1 MWLRLSKFIT
11 SLFLAAGLPSLALA
25 NTADIENFYKS
36 RNLTIIVGF
45 SAGGGFDLYARL
57 LSRHIGKHLPGN
69 PRVVVQNMPGA
80 GSITAA
86 LNILDVAP
94 KDGSVI
100 GLFGRTVAVAPLMS
114 DRKFDGTRF
123 NWIGSIT
130 DEVSVCISSA
140 KSNVKTWQDMLEK
153 TFVVGGEGHE
163 SDLDIN
169 ANLVKNLF
177 GAKIKLVTGYPGT
190 NEIKPAIERGEVD
203 GVCGL
208 SYSTLRARYANEL
221 RDRQVNILVQV
232 SLKQNQAL
240 ANVPFVGHFATPEQ
254 APVMRL
260 LLEPQEMA
268 RPFAAPP
275 GIPAE
280 RLAALRQAFDA
291 TMKDADFIAEAA
303 KTNLEV
309 NPMRG
314 EDIAKLVAGLY
325 KLPKDTGDKARH
337 AMGMD

>member
-1 MWLRLSKFIT
+1 MAAFI
-11 SLFLAAGLPSLALA
+11 AAGFMQSSASA
-25 NTADIENFYKS
+25 SNEEVASFYKT

-69 PRVVVQNMPGA
+69 PRAVVQNMPGA
-80 GSITAA
+80 GSMTAA
-86 LNILDVAP
+86 LNILDIAP
-94 KDGSVI
+94 KDGSVV
-100 GLFGRTVAVAPLMS
+100 GLFGRTVAVTPLMS
-114 DRKFDGTRF
+114 DRKFDGRRF
-123 NWIGSIT
+123 NWVGSIT

-140 KSNVKTWQDMLEK
+140 RSNVKTWQDMLEQ

-190 NEIKPAIERGEVD
+190 NEIKPAMERGEVD

-208 SYSTLRARYANEL
+208 SYSTMRARYVNEL
-221 RDRQVNILVQV
+221 RDKQINVLVQV
-232 SLKQNQAL
+232 SLKQNPAL
-240 ANVPFVGHFATPEQ
+240 GDVPFVGHFATPDQ
-254 APVMRL
+254 ASVMRL

-268 RPFAAPP
+268 RPVAAPP
-275 GIPAE
+275 GIPVE
-280 RLAALRQAFDA
+280 RLAALRSAFDA
-291 TMKDADFIAEAA
+291 TMTDPEFLAEAT
-303 KTNLEV
+303 KTGLEV
-309 NPMRG
+309 NPMKG

-325 KLPKDTGDKARH
+325 ALPKDTGDKARR
-337 AMGMD
+337 AMGME

>member
-1 MWLRLSKFIT
+1 MSSSLKKLMAAIIAIGAMQSQGFAST
-11 SLFLAAGLPSLALA
+11 SE
-25 NTADIENFYKS
+25 IENFYRARGLS
-36 RNLTIIVGF
+36 IIVGF

-57 LSRHIGKHLPGN
+57 LSRHIGKYLPGN

-80 GSITAA
+80 GSVTAA

-94 KDGSVI
+94 KDGSVM
-100 GLFGRTVAVAPLMS
+100 GHFGRTVAVTPLMS
-114 DRKFDGTRF
+114 DRKFDGMRF
-123 NWIGSIT
+123 SWIGSIT

-140 KSNVKTWQDMLEK
+140 KSNVKTWQDMLDR

-169 ANLVKNLF
+169 ANLLKNLF
-177 GAKIKLVTGYPGT
+177 GAKIRLVTGYPGT

-208 SYSTLRARYANEL
+208 SYSTLRARYAQEL
-221 RDRQVNILVQV
+221 RDKQINVLVQV
-232 SLKQNQAL
+232 SLKKNPAL
-240 ANVPFVGHFATPEQ
+240 GDVPFVGYFAKSEH
-254 APVMRL
+254 APALQL

-275 GIPAE
+275 GIPPE
-280 RLAALRQAFDA
+280 RLAALRAAFDA
-291 TMKDADFIAEAA
+291 TMKDSDFLSEAN
-303 KTNLEV
+303 KLRLEV
-309 NPMRG
+309 NPMKG

-325 KLPKDTGDKARH
+325 ALPKDAGDKARR
-337 AMGMD
+337 AMGLE